1 MLPELSSR
9 LNQFKPSK
17 IAQIFA
23 LAAELKEQGEDIADL
38 STGEPDFD
46 TASHVCQHAKQA
58 IDKGITRYTAVD
70 GTSTL
75 KRAIQRKFKTDNDLD
90 YELNEI
96 VVDSG
101 AKPLLAHTLIAILDP
116 DEEVLIPTPCWP
128 SHPGMVQLCG
138 AHPVYIKG
146 SQSNGFKLRAQDL
159 EKAITEQTK
168 AIIFNSPSNPSGAVY
183 SKEELCTLT
192 DVLLEHPGVWILA
205 DDIYEKL
212 LFDNRR
218 FSTIAQV
225 EPNLKNRTITIN
237 GLSKAHAM
245 TGWRI
250 GYAGGP
256 ARLMKSIRQ
265 IMSQATGSPCA
276 ISQAAAV
283 AALSNDQSHISDQ
296 VQVYQSRRDKV
307 VNELNKA
314 QGLSVNASEGAFY
327 LYVNCQGVIGKS
339 TPEGEIINSSTE
351 FVQYLLEHHNVAVV
365 PGAAFEYDPYFRLS
379 FATSD
384 RQIDKACQRILKACA
399 LLT

>member
-1 MLPELSSR
+1 MPDLSSK

-23 LAAELKEQGEDIADL
+23 LATELKEQGEDIADL

-46 TASHVCQHAKQA
+46 TAMHVCQQAKVA
-58 IDKGITRYTAVD
+58 IDQGVTRYTAVD
-70 GTSTL
+70 GTTAL
-75 KRAIQRKFKTDNDLD
+75 KKAIQNKFKSDNQLD

-101 AKPLLAHTLIAILDP
+101 AKPLLAHTLIAILDQN
-116 DEEVLIPTPCWP
+116 DEVLIPTPCWP

-138 AHPVYIKG
+138 AHPVFIKG
-146 SQSNGFKLRAQDL
+146 SEKNGFKLKPQDL
-159 EKAITEQTK
+159 DHAITKQTK
-168 AIIFNSPSNPSGAVY
+168 AIIFNSPSNPTGAVY
-183 SKEELCTLT
+183 SADELRALT
-192 DVLLEHPGVWILA
+192 DVLLEHPTVWILA

-212 LFDNRR
+212 LFDNRV
-218 FSTIAQV
+218 FSTIAQI
-225 EPNLKNRTITIN
+225 EPKLKDRTITIN

-256 ARLMKSIRQ
+256 PRLMKAIRQ

-276 ISQAAAV
+276 VSQAAAV
-283 AALSNDQSHISDQ
+283 AALKGDQSHIADQ
-296 VQVYQSRRDKV
+296 VAIYQSRRNKV

-314 QGLSVNASEGAFY
+314 QGLSATASEGSFY
-327 LYVNCQGVIGKS
+327 LYVNCLGVIGKS
-339 TPEGEIINSSTE
+339 TQNGDKIDCSTE
-351 FVQYLLEHHNVAVV
+351 FVQYLLEQHKVAVI

-384 RQIDKACQRILKACA
+384 EQLDKACERIINACDV
-399 LLT
+399 LN